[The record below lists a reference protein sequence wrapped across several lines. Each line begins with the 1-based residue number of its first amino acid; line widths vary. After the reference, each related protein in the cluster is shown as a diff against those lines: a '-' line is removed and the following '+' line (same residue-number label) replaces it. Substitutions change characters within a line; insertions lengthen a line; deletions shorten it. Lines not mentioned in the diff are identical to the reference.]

1 MSGATFLD
9 GLLETPEQ
17 ERDRL
22 GAAPEG
28 SINHGLSKLP
38 VEILVWPQD
47 LVIELP
53 WRQTGRSVHSVVVV
67 PIEYRPDTH
76 PAGEERPLPRRR
88 HAGWWACAVVASDHP
103 DYPVGG
109 HRLSIS
115 TAELVRG
122 RRIDLNF
129 VDTALQEA
137 P

>member
-1 MSGATFLD
+1 MESTD
-9 GLLETPEQ
+9 P
-17 ERDRL
+17 
-22 GAAPEG
+22 
-28 SINHGLSKLP
+28 LSKLP

-47 LVIELP
+47 LIIELP
-53 WRQTGRSVHSVVVV
+53 WRQTDRSVHGVVVV

-76 PAGEERPLPRRR
+76 PAGEERPLPHRR
-88 HAGWWACAVVASDHP
+88 HSGWWACAVVASDHP

-122 RRIDLNF
+122 RRIDLT
-129 VDTALQEA
+129 VTDPTPEEA